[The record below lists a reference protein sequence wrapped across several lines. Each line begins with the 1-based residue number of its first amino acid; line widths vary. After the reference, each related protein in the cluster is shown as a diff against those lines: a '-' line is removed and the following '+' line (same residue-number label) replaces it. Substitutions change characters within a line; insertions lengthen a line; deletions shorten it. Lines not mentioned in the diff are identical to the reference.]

1 MSTLDETPWRR
12 ALHAYPA
19 SWRQRHGEAMLG
31 TLLDEADALARTEP
45 TRGDRLALLR
55 GGLAV
60 RLGGWMPPA
69 ARDALATASAATGL
83 ALSVMFGVFSGFTV
97 RMDWRLPPEGQNPD
111 LQASPGLVMAGLWA
125 IAFVLILCG
134 AARAARIT
142 LAATAVAGVGVYL
155 VAQLDP
161 LAGPRAITT
170 ATLTVLA
177 LIALLAPVRA
187 RVAAAVTATV
197 TTGILVA
204 FHLFF
209 DVGVGEPSDAI
220 WLRVLTEEFTGF
232 LAVAVWGL
240 ALLAAVVRARAV
252 TRRIA
257 GVAVVWTTVW
267 LIRLLMWD
275 VATGMLGLAAVVAVG
290 AVGIGIFRAGAR
302 WGREAH
308 PREGAA

>member
-31 TLLDEADALARTEP
+31 TLLDEADALGRTEP

-97 RMDWRLPPEGQNPD
+97 PMDWRLPPEGQNPD
-111 LQASPGLVMAGLWA
+111 LQASPGLVVAGLWA

-187 RVAAAVTATV
+187 QVAAAVTATV

-220 WLRVLTEEFTGF
+220 WLRILTEEFTGF

-308 PREGAA
+308 PRGAA